1 MALPNRIPLPKLT
14 RSLSARLLLLTM
26 TFVMIG
32 EVLIYVPSIS
42 RYRLVYLEER
52 LAAAHQATLALRAA
66 PDGMVTPELE
76 ADLLTH
82 SRVHSVSLRMPAASY
97 QMLGTAP
104 AIHATFDLR
113 EETAYRLIRDAFVTL
128 IQPRN
133 RVLRVIGPARI
144 DPRILVEVTF
154 DEDPLRYEMYDYS
167 GRILLLSIVL
177 SLITAT
183 LVYLSLHLL
192 MVRPMRRI
200 TARLVA
206 FRDDPEDASKDL
218 GATNRADE
226 IGVAQRE
233 LTEMQRGLRAALR
246 QRAHLAALGAAVSKI
261 SHDLRNMLSTAAL
274 VSERLADSDDPE
286 VRRQAPSLVAAIDR
300 AVTLCVETLRFARA
314 RELTLKRDRVDLP
327 ALVDD
332 VGKTLLLSADGAA
345 SWQNDIADDF
355 TVTGDYDQLFRVFL
369 NLGHN
374 AFAAMETSDNLGG
387 AAAAVR
393 ISGARRDG
401 QAVIEVADNG
411 PGLSPRARDHLF
423 EPFAGSARSGGSGL
437 GLPIAREIMSAH
449 GGEIS
454 IARSDEN
461 GTVIR
466 LELPDEG

>member
-1 MALPNRIPLPKLT
+1 
-14 RSLSARLLLLTM
+14 
-26 TFVMIG
+26 
-32 EVLIYVPSIS
+32 
-42 RYRLVYLEER
+42 
-52 LAAAHQATLALRAA
+52 
-66 PDGMVTPELE
+66 MVTPELE
-76 ADLLTH
+76 ADLLIH
-82 SRVHSVSLRMPAASY
+82 SRVHSVAPRMPAASY

-104 AIHATFDLR
+104 AIDTTFDLR
-113 EETAYRLIRDAFVTL
+113 EETAFRLIRDAFVTL

-154 DEDPLRYEMYDYS
+154 DEDPLRYEMYDYP

-200 TARLVA
+200 TAQLVA

-218 GATNRADE
+218 GPTNRADE

-246 QRAHLAALGAAVSKI
+246 QRAHLVALGSAVSKI
-261 SHDLRNMLSTAAL
+261 GHDLRNMLSTAAL

-286 VRRQAPSLVAAIDR
+286 VRRQAPSLVVAIDR

-314 RELTLKRDRVDLP
+314 RELALKRDRVDLP

-332 VGKTLLLSADGAA
+332 VGKTLLLSADGSA
-345 SWQNDIADDF
+345 SRQNDIADDF
-355 TVTGDYDQLFRVFL
+355 AVTGDYDQLFRVFL

-374 AFAAMETSDNLGG
+374 AFAVMETFEKS
-387 AAAAVR
+387 AEVP
-393 ISGARRDG
+393 ISAARRDG
-401 QAVIEVADNG
+401 RAVIEVTDNG
-411 PGLSPRARDHLF
+411 PGLSPRAKDHLF
-423 EPFAGSARSGGSGL
+423 EPFAGSTRSGGSGL
-437 GLPIAREIMSAH
+437 GLPIAREIMHAH

-454 IARSDEN
+454 IARSDET

>member
-1 MALPNRIPLPKLT
+1 
-14 RSLSARLLLLTM
+14 
-26 TFVMIG
+26 
-32 EVLIYVPSIS
+32 
-42 RYRLVYLEER
+42 
-52 LAAAHQATLALRAA
+52 
-66 PDGMVTPELE
+66 MVTPELE
-76 ADLLTH
+76 ADLLIH
-82 SRVHSVSLRMPAASY
+82 SRVHSVAPRMPAASY

-104 AIHATFDLR
+104 AIDTTFDLR
-113 EETAYRLIRDAFVTL
+113 EETAFRLIRDAFVTL

-154 DEDPLRYEMYDYS
+154 DEDPLRYEMYDYP

-200 TARLVA
+200 TAQLVA

-218 GATNRADE
+218 GPTNRADE

-246 QRAHLAALGAAVSKI
+246 QRAHLVALGSAVSKI
-261 SHDLRNMLSTAAL
+261 GHDLRNMLSTAAL

-286 VRRQAPSLVAAIDR
+286 VRRQAPSLVVAIDR

-314 RELTLKRDRVDLP
+314 RELALKRDRVDLP

-332 VGKTLLLSADGAA
+332 VGKTLLLSADGSA
-345 SWQNDIADDF
+345 SRQNDIADDF
-355 TVTGDYDQLFRVFL
+355 AVTGDYDQLFRVFL

-374 AFAAMETSDNLGG
+374 AFAVMETFEKS
-387 AAAAVR
+387 AEVPVSA
-393 ISGARRDG
+393 ARRDG
-401 QAVIEVADNG
+401 RAVIEVTDNG
-411 PGLSPRARDHLF
+411 PGLSPRAKDHLF
-423 EPFAGSARSGGSGL
+423 EPFAGSTRSGGSGL
-437 GLPIAREIMSAH
+437 GLPIAREIMHAH

-454 IARSDEN
+454 IARSDET